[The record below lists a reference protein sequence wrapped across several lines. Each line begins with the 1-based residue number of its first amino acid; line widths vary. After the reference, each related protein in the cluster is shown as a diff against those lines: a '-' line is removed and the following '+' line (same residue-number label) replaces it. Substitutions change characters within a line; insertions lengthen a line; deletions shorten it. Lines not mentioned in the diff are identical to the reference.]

1 MTASTFN
8 LKQKLF
14 IHDAL
19 LITIMGTLAACGL
32 IYEYLMAHYAGR
44 VLGAMEST
52 IYAMIGIMI
61 VSMGVG
67 AFIAKWVKCPFN
79 GFVWLEWAI
88 GFVGATSII
97 LLSLSFSLSYTL
109 PTYLQDIYGLHPT
122 ITTDGEFIRG
132 LTRRYL
138 WLTPNNYD

>member
-1 MTASTFN
+1 MTASTFS

-67 AFIAKWVKCPFN
+67 AFIAKWVK
-79 GFVWLEWAI
+79 
-88 GFVGATSII
+88 
-97 LLSLSFSLSYTL
+97 
-109 PTYLQDIYGLHPT
+109 
-122 ITTDGEFIRG
+122 
-132 LTRRYL
+132 
-138 WLTPNNYD
+138 

>member
-1 MTASTFN
+1 MTASTFS

-44 VLGAMEST
+44 VLGAMEPT

-109 PTYLQDIYGLHPT
+109 PTYLQDIYGLH
-122 ITTDGEFIRG
+122 
-132 LTRRYL
+132 
-138 WLTPNNYD
+138 

>member
-1 MTASTFN
+1 MTASTFS

-88 GFVGATSII
+88 GFVGATSIRYPRTYKI
-97 LLSLSFSLSYTL
+97 FMAYTQQLRLMGSLFVDSQDL
-109 PTYLQDIYGLHPT
+109 PTSCL
-122 ITTDGEFIRG
+122 F
-132 LTRRYL
+132 
-138 WLTPNNYD
+138 